1 MKQLLWIG
9 SSYKTVCAW
18 SKGVKQAAGYQL
30 HLIQQGM
37 EPDDWKPMQ
46 SVGAGVREVRI
57 HVEGEHRIV
66 YVAKFDEGVYI
77 LHTFAKKTQKT
88 PKKDIEIAKARF
100 QEVMQ
105 ARTKR

>member
-30 HLIQQGM
+30 YLIQQGM
-37 EPDDWKPMQ
+37 DPDDWKPMQ

-57 HVEGEHRIV
+57 HVAGEHRIV

>member
-37 EPDDWKPMQ
+37 DPDDWKPMQ

-57 HVEGEHRIV
+57 HVEGERRIV

-77 LHTFAKKTQKT
+77 LHAFAKKTQKT
-88 PKKDIEIAKARF
+88 PKKDIAMAKARF
-100 QEVMQ
+100 EEVMQ
-105 ARTKR
+105 ARMKR

>member
-1 MKQLLWIG
+1 M
-9 SSYKTVCAW
+9 
-18 SKGVKQAAGYQL
+18 
-30 HLIQQGM
+30 
-37 EPDDWKPMQ
+37 
-46 SVGAGVREVRI
+46 
-57 HVEGEHRIV
+57 

-88 PKKDIEIAKARF
+88 PKKDIDIAKARF

>member
-9 SSYKTVCAW
+9 NSYKTVCAW
-18 SKGVKQAAGYQL
+18 NTGAKQAAGYQL

-37 EPDDWKPMQ
+37 DPDDWKPMQ

-57 HVEGEHRIV
+57 HVEGERRIV

-77 LHTFAKKTQKT
+77 LHAFAKKTRKT
-88 PKKDIEIAKARF
+88 PKKYIEIAKARL

-105 ARTKR
+105 ARMKR